1 MYMEIIYEE
10 KRVEVGEV
18 DVAVPQTYS
27 KDENV
32 EGRILIGRRGFFDK
46 YRVTFDEGK
55 EILRLCRIN
64 R

>member
-1 MYMEIIYEE
+1 MMYTEIIYEE

-32 EGRILIGRRGFFDK
+32 EEHI
-46 YRVTFDEGK
+46 
-55 EILRLCRIN
+55 
-64 R
+64 